1 MTPGSGGLYASGG
14 YTGPGGRLDP
24 AGIVHRGEDV
34 FSAASVNR
42 IGLGNLDSMHRGALK
57 GYDGGGYV
65 SPTPYAHPQ
74 ASNSNAVVPK
84 MNVVINNNHAGA
96 EVETHQGEDGSFEVV
111 VNALEGRMA
120 DRMLQGRGSIGMA
133 STARAAGKH
142 LRG

>member
-1 MTPGSGGLYASGG
+1 MELERTTVGHRTIEGC
-14 YTGPGGRLDP
+14 
-24 AGIVHRGEDV
+24 AGAG
-34 FSAASVNR
+34 
-42 IGLGNLDSMHRGALK
+42 
-57 GYDGGGYV
+57 
-65 SPTPYAHPQ
+65 
-74 ASNSNAVVPK
+74 
-84 MNVVINNNHAGA
+84 HAGA